1 MPAHTT
7 SASTHVFNRTNL
19 AVLLAAFLGWL
30 FDGFEMGVFPLIA
43 RPALQQMQA
52 SLGQTAD
59 LNYVGDWMGVI
70 TAAYLLGAAAGGIV
84 FGWLGDRYGRVRAMA
99 MSVLCYSFFTGIT
112 YFAQTPVHLT
122 AARFFAAL
130 GMGGE
135 WALGVALVMEVWP
148 EKWRPALAGIIGM
161 AANFGF
167 TIIGC
172 IGLFFKV
179 TVDSW
184 RWVALV
190 GAAPALL
197 TFLIRLFVPESERWQ
212 HAAASAPTHTLKE
225 VMSPNV
231 RRNALLAALF
241 CGIMLVGTWGTVQ
254 WLPLWADQMTGGT
267 VPQAKAYAQI
277 MSAVGTIVGCLLGI
291 FLGNFGRRW
300 IYFLISLTSL
310 VSCGILFRTVDAYG
324 PFFLFMS
331 FVVGIFTGA
340 FFGWAPLY
348 LPELFP
354 TRVRTTAQGF
364 AFNAGRVLAAI
375 GALQMSM
382 LMRQFGG
389 SFAQAG
395 AVLSLVYGLGMIVI
409 WFAPETKGRPLPD

>member
-1 MPAHTT
+1 MPAP
-7 SASTHVFNRTNL
+7 SASSSPAVFNRTNL

-59 LNYVGDWMGVI
+59 MNFVGDWMGVI

-112 YFAQTPVHLT
+112 YFAQTPAHLT
-122 AARFFAAL
+122 AARFCAAL

-212 HAAASAPTHTLKE
+212 NAAASAPNQTLRE
-225 VMSPNV
+225 VMAPDV
-231 RRNALLAALF
+231 RKNALLAALF

-277 MSAVGTIVGCLLGI
+277 MSAVGTIFGCLLGI
-291 FLGNFGRRW
+291 LLGNFGRRW
-300 IYFLISLTSL
+300 IYFTISLTSL
-310 VSCGILFRTVDAYG
+310 VSCGILFRTVHEYG

-364 AFNAGRVLAAI
+364 AFNAGRILAAI
-375 GALQMSM
+375 GAVQMSL
-382 LMRQFGG
+382 LMRQFEG
-389 SFAQAG
+389 SFAKAG
-395 AVLSLVYGLGMIVI
+395 AVLSLVYGLGMVVI
-409 WFAPETKGRPLPD
+409 WLAPETKGRPLPD

>member
-7 SASTHVFNRTNL
+7 SAPTHVFNRTNL

-52 SLGQTAD
+52 SLGQNAD

-225 VMSPNV
+225 VMAPNV

-331 FVVGIFTGA
+331 FIVGIFTGA

-364 AFNAGRVLAAI
+364 AFNAGRILAAI